1 MGESVYPPLTMFFV
15 APKLLEVWRL
25 WLSQLGFLK
34 NRLGAELHPLCS
46 FCTCANDLSQ
56 NTEALQNFF
65 LTFKNTFLVS
75 Q

>member
-34 NRLGAELHPLCS
+34 NRLGAKLHPSVAFVHVQMTYVKTLRLYKKI
-46 FCTCANDLSQ
+46 F
-56 NTEALQNFF
+56 
-65 LTFKNTFLVS
+65 
-75 Q
+75 